1 MYNRYGDWWRGLVY
15 PFTYQF
21 GGVNVVIDISEEL
34 KKFLRRIPMNILSEL
49 SSITQDMDFI
59 YSQDEDGDESIIWRK
74 IDALSQQISYAYR
87 EGNNPEEVKI
97 VDIEDYNFFFKMARE
112 GAEDVIVYKMLNE
125 IMKKYG

>member
-1 MYNRYGDWWRGLVY
+1 M
-15 PFTYQF
+15 
-21 GGVNVVIDISEEL
+21 VIEISDDL
-34 KKFLRRIPMNILSEL
+34 KKFLRCIPMNILSEL

-112 GAEDVIVYKMLNE
+112 GAEDVIVHKMLNE